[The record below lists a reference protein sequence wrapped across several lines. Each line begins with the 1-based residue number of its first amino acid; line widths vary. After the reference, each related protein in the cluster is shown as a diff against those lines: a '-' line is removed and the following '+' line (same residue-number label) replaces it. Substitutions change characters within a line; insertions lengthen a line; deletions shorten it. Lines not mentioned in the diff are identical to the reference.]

1 MVHWPQL
8 GKGELYPGPV
18 SFPQLVE
25 KGAGIIPHRQSFSAL
40 EGKRGLRIHVTRSL
54 SSVNP
59 GSDPETIDA
68 GTIPARYQAMLD
80 TKSIILGGHH
90 TINYDHD
97 RDMIWR
103 YDQVLP
109 THPNGMR
116 FSVFDEAGDMLATNE
131 YFRCAVTR
139 RRRKM

>member
-1 MVHWPQL
+1 MVLNPCDPFIEQC
-8 GKGELYPGPV
+8 
-18 SFPQLVE
+18 
-25 KGAGIIPHRQSFSAL
+25 
-40 EGKRGLRIHVTRSL
+40 
-54 SSVNP
+54 NP

-80 TKSIILGGHH
+80 TKSITLGGHR

-109 THPNGMR
+109 SHPNGMR
-116 FSVFDEAGDMLATNE
+116 FSVFDEAGDLLATNE
-131 YFRCAVTR
+131 YFRCVMTH